1 MIWKASKITQI
12 GVRSEG
18 GMTKNRSFSA
28 TKAQC
33 GGGGLA
39 DTVVL
44 TPSLVK
50 RFLPLLALFGL
61 FQTSALYSA
70 ANDAHIVIA
79 SEAGAKLDSDVTKG
93 GGTDDTEL
101 IQSILDRAPKLGSL
115 KLIVD
120 GPVLVKGLQVHSNTI
135 IECIGSGSGF
145 FLADHAD
152 QPIIRNSDP
161 SATERKNRNIAFLG
175 GTYNGNSTKQAK
187 LSITTKLAPGKNWP
201 VGIAM
206 YGVEQVTMR
215 DLTVVD
221 MTTIAVH
228 FSNWRHVTCQN
239 VFIHISD
246 KPIPFNCGIQFQ
258 GPGQFLSMR
267 NIHGNPGDD
276 IIALNADDYHT
287 DWNKNGEF
295 GINDFFGPNVSYG
308 PITDVDIDEV
318 NVDGGH
324 NGIRIMSRVSRI
336 DRVSIR
342 NVQGTF
348 SKYGF
353 FISPAWRPGGNL
365 GNITFENIDLRPLE
379 PDFGP
384 LPFVFLIQGNIE
396 QLTLRNIHSHLPVD
410 SRPVVWVQPSS
421 DIGVLRV
428 DGMSFFQ
435 KDPRSAKTPAIQ
447 VDGHIDLLSV
457 NNVTLSRSAEM
468 PIEGS
473 LVRTD
478 PDRTKL
484 KQYYKIGRSVL
495 NCLYPWAVN
504 GRGWPEAFESLER
517 RPQIHRLHLSNITA
531 NRLKSVL
538 QHDLGDIG
546 HLQLDNIMTTDVPS
560 PIAVGGEAKIGEI
573 SSTNKSEK

>member
-1 MIWKASKITQI
+1 MKST
-12 GVRSEG
+12 
-18 GMTKNRSFSA
+18 
-28 TKAQC
+28 
-33 GGGGLA
+33 
-39 DTVVL
+39 L
-44 TPSLVK
+44 TILTA
-50 RFLPLLALFGL
+50 LLLAPLAAL
-61 FQTSALYSA
+61 HAAPSA
-70 ANDAHIVIA
+70 DARIVVA
-79 SEAGAKLDSDVTKG
+79 SEAGAKLDSDVNKG
-93 GGTDDTEL
+93 GGTDDTAL
-101 IQSILDRAPKLGSL
+101 IQSILDRAPKLGTL
-115 KLIVD
+115 KLVVD
-120 GPVLVKGLQVHSNTI
+120 GAILVKGLKVHSNTT
-135 IECIGSGSGF
+135 IECLSSDCGF

-152 QPIIRNSDP
+152 QPVIRNADP
-161 SATERKNRNIAFLG
+161 SATERKNRNITFLG
-175 GTYNGNSTKQAK
+175 GTYNGNSAKQTHITLSSK
-187 LSITTKLAPGKNWP
+187 LPPGQNWT
-201 VGIAM
+201 VAFAM

-215 DLTVVD
+215 DVTIVD
-221 MTTIAVH
+221 MTTLAVQ
-228 FSNWRHVTCQN
+228 FANWRRVTCEN
-239 VFIHISD
+239 VFIHLSQ
-246 KPIPFNCGIQFQ
+246 KPEPLQCGIQFQ

-276 IIALNADDYHT
+276 IIALNADDYNC
-287 DWNKNGEF
+287 DWNKQGEF
-295 GINDFFGPNVSYG
+295 TGNDIFGPNVSFG
-308 PITDVDIDEV
+308 PISDVDIDGV
-318 NVDGGH
+318 FIDGGH
-324 NGIRIMSRVSRI
+324 NGIRILSRASRV

-348 SKYGF
+348 TKYGF

-428 DGMSFFQ
+428 DGMSLYQ

-457 NNVTLSRSAEM
+457 NNVTLSRPAEM

-484 KQYYKIGRSVL
+484 KQYYKIGGSVL
-495 NCLYPWAVN
+495 NCLYPWAAN

-517 RPQIHRLHLSNITA
+517 KPQINRLHLSNISA
-531 NRLKSVL
+531 NRIKSVL
-538 QHDLGDIG
+538 QHDIGDIG
-546 HLQLDNIMTTDVPS
+546 HLQFDNVMTTDVPN
-560 PIAVGGEAKIGEI
+560 PISVGGDAKVGEI
-573 SSTNKSEK
+573 SSTNKGEK

>member
-1 MIWKASKITQI
+1 MRHTLILI
-12 GVRSEG
+12 
-18 GMTKNRSFSA
+18 SA
-28 TKAQC
+28 
-33 GGGGLA
+33 LL
-39 DTVVL
+39 L
-44 TPSLVK
+44 TPIA
-50 RFLPLLALFGL
+50 ALH
-61 FQTSALYSA
+61 A
-70 ANDAHIVIA
+70 APSTEAKVVIA

-93 GGTDDTEL
+93 GGTDDTAL
-101 IQSILDRAPKLGSL
+101 IQSILDLAPKRGSL

-120 GPVLVKGLQVHSNTI
+120 GAILVKGLKVHSNTT
-135 IECIGSGSGF
+135 IECLTSDCGF

-152 QPIIRNSDP
+152 QPIIRNADP
-161 SATERKNRNIAFLG
+161 SATERKNRNITFLG
-175 GTYNGNSTKQAK
+175 GTYNGNSANQPHITLSSK
-187 LSITTKLAPGKNWP
+187 LPPEKNWT
-201 VGIAM
+201 VAFAM

-215 DLTVVD
+215 DVTIVD
-221 MTTIAVH
+221 MTTLAVQ
-228 FSNWRHVTCQN
+228 FSNWRRVTCEN
-239 VFIHISD
+239 VFIHLSQ
-246 KPIPFNCGIQFQ
+246 KPEPLQCGIQFQ

-276 IIALNADDYHT
+276 IIALNADDYNC
-287 DWNKNGEF
+287 DWNKQGEF
-295 GINDFFGPNVSYG
+295 KGNDIFGPNVSFG
-308 PITDVDIDEV
+308 PISDVDIDGV
-318 NVDGGH
+318 FIDGGH
-324 NGIRIMSRVSRI
+324 NGIRILSRVSRV

-348 SKYGF
+348 TKYGF

-396 QLTLRNIHSHLPVD
+396 QLTLRNIRSHLPVD

-428 DGMSFFQ
+428 DGMSLYQ
-435 KDPRSAKTPAIQ
+435 KDPHSAKTPAIQ

-457 NNVTLSRSAEM
+457 NNVTLSRPAEM

-495 NCLYPWAVN
+495 NSLYPWAVN

-517 RPQIHRLHLSNITA
+517 KPQINRLHLSNISA
-531 NRLKSVL
+531 NRIKSVL
-538 QHDLGDIG
+538 QHDIGEIG
-546 HLQLDNIMTTDVPS
+546 HLQFDNVMTTDVPN
-560 PIAVGGEAKIGEI
+560 PISVGGDAKIGEI
-573 SSTNKSEK
+573 SSTTKSEK